1 MEEEFKKTD
10 SKPTRINPNIHNEVV
25 DELEETRNLESVQES
40 ARFPDPKTETGKK
53 SSVISPKNALGTN
66 RNTQG

>member
-25 DELEETRNLESVQES
+25 DELEETRNIESVQES
-40 ARFPDPKTETGKK
+40 ARFPEPKTTTGKK
-53 SSVISPKNALGTN
+53 SSVISPKNPQAAFKN
-66 RNTQG
+66 S